1 LKQKEKKSVKIDL
14 KKLIS
19 IPLDGIILPLDFIE
33 DPANPVSYNYKN
45 MAYNDMINDTD
56 HIDTIQGMTQLSSI
70 RPDDELDNLF
80 ETTWNDIEDQPA
92 TIEKMT
98 PYNYLNTS
106 FKALT
111 TIMDGN
117 CSIQEMHDVENML
130 EELVTKF
137 KSKISKKTGNHPLTS
152 KYISSN
158 PPSSKKRKHHGCNG
172 Y

>member
-1 LKQKEKKSVKIDL
+1 
-14 KKLIS
+14 
-19 IPLDGIILPLDFIE
+19 
-33 DPANPVSYNYKN
+33 
-45 MAYNDMINDTD
+45 MIRYTD

-80 ETTWNDIEDQPA
+80 KTTWNDMEDKPS
-92 TIEKMT
+92 TSEKIA

-111 TIMDGN
+111 TIMDGDF
-117 CSIQEMHDVENML
+117 SVQEMHDVENML

-137 KSKISKKTGNHPLTS
+137 KSKISKKIGNHPISS

-158 PPSSKKRKHHGCNG
+158 PPSSNKRKHHGYNG